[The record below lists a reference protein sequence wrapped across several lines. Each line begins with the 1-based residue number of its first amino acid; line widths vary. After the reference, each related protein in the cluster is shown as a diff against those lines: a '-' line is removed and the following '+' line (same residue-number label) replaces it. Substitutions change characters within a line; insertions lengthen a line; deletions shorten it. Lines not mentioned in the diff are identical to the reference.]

1 MCELCMQEPC
11 AWGCPNA
18 GLLREHPVCSWCC
31 EPIMDAAYYE
41 VDGDIVC
48 TDCMEACRRYTFDM

>member
-1 MCELCMQEPC
+1 MQEPC

-31 EPIMDAAYYE
+31 EPIMDAAYYD